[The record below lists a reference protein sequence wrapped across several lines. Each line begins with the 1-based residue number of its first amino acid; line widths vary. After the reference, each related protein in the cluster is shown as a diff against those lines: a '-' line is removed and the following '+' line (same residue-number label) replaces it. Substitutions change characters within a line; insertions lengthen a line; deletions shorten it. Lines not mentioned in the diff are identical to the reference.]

1 MVSDFIGRVKF
12 RVLQSDQ
19 PGVLL
24 AGTDVISSSDPWRA
38 RMVAGAKNYLM
49 IKHVRNLIL

>member
-1 MVSDFIGRVKF
+1 MVSDFIGGVKF

-38 RMVAGAKNYLM
+38 RMVGGAKNNLM
-49 IKHVRNLIL
+49 IKHV